1 MGQLLRALSDRLAL
15 PCAQGLGPFLVPPQL
30 PLQGPA
36 KAQHGHGPQACSVC
50 LSHLHWDFTHA
61 AVRCKGVS
69 GPWGTI

>member
-36 KAQHGHGPQACSVC
+36 KAQHGHGPPGLLCVPLASA
-50 LSHLHWDFTHA
+50 LGLHT
-61 AVRCKGVS
+61 RGCKV
-69 GPWGTI
+69 